1 MTLRDAADDSLLAN
15 ATSGVNGTFRFSSLD
30 IAALR
35 PDLQVELFADA
46 AWWPTTPLSLSLP
59 NQYDQLVSA
68 PLPVLQRVSSV
79 GEIRGAVW
87 LDANDDGV
95 LQHAELPVNNV
106 TLRVQLTDGTPVG
119 AATTDNNGVF
129 TVSVDQS
136 HVDTPL
142 HVVVADTSRLS
153 GVLFANQLAAHP
165 QLGFNARVDEQSN
178 IFLTPL
184 AGVTLS
190 SGALSNQTAAPCD
203 NARNVNLGVATVS
216 TISVTSFHDVN
227 KNGVYERVV
236 DRHLDGII
244 FQLFD
249 AQSQE
254 RVAAGVSPR
263 AADASST
270 SLEPIQLL
278 LPTDDVLIGKMFHLN
293 V

>member
-35 PDLQVELFADA
+35 PDLQVELSADA

-87 LDANDDGV
+87 LDANGDGV

-106 TLRVQLTDGTPVG
+106 TLRVQLADGTPVG
-119 AATTDNNGVF
+119 TATTDNNGVF

-153 GVLFANQLAAHP
+153 GLLFANQLAAHP

-203 NARNVNLGVATVS
+203 SARNVNLGVATVS
-216 TISVTSFHDVN
+216 TLSVTSFHDVN
-227 KNGVYERVV
+227 NNGVYERVV

-254 RVAAGVSPR
+254 QVAAGVSPR
-263 AADASST
+263 AADPSST